1 MLGYAQAPARSRPKE
16 QRLAI
21 PAPVHVCERAFARM
35 PLRACSEPRLPVP
48 LQRCERARL
57 QQCKRAHMRI
67 RTRSRTALTELWS
80 PTELRSLTALRTRI
94 ARKVRGRAVA
104 MRRARQIARFRR
116 NGFFA
121 DCMRRRVQVRFDANL
136 RLVLLPAPR
145 FPTHKAVPRPELERR
160 IRARFDDEHT

>member
-1 MLGYAQAPARSRPKE
+1 MQTCAYAHKDAIADGVVVAN
-16 QRLAI
+16 QRCVATTTPQL
-21 PAPVHVCERAFARM
+21 
-35 PLRACSEPRLPVP
+35 PLR
-48 LQRCERARL
+48 
-57 QQCKRAHMRI
+57 
-67 RTRSRTALTELWS
+67 
-80 PTELRSLTALRTRI
+80 ELRSLTALRTRI